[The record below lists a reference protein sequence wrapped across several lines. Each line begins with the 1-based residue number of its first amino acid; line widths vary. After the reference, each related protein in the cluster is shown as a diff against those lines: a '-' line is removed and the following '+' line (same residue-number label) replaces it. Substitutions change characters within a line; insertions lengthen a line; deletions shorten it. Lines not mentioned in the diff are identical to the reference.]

1 MIALYFDN
9 KTNANLKMIYS
20 LRGVNDPA
28 AGLVNFYIISKSIS
42 IVSLIPSALP
52 ADATKFE
59 LIRIA

>member
-1 MIALYFDN
+1 
-9 KTNANLKMIYS
+9 MIYS

-28 AGLVNFYIISKSIS
+28 AGLVNFNINSKSIS
-42 IVSLIPSALP
+42 IVSLNPSALH